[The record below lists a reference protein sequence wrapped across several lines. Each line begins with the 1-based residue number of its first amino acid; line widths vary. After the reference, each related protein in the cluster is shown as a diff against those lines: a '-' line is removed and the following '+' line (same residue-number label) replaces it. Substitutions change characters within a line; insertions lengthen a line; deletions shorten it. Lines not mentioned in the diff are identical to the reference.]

1 MDSMRSL
8 KYILLAGL
16 TLAVVIWFT
25 AGEAEA
31 AQTLSKE
38 IAPDVSAETLEA
50 FVSHADVYLTGSGD
64 KEVLLVADPF
74 CPYSRKTYNLL
85 LRRLE
90 YIRMVRV
97 LLVCRFPETG
107 SDVAA
112 AFVMRMHAAGK
123 GGSALE
129 TALKLEI
136 PHEGGRDTAR
146 QRVLELLKEV
156 FPHELKEDHFEALRP
171 EIRRVAKNTDLAHG
185 VGYTGTPHIVVGR
198 RVLHGYTRRGIDIL
212 LKQDH

>member
-1 MDSMRSL
+1 
-8 KYILLAGL
+8 
-16 TLAVVIWFT
+16 VIWFT
-25 AGEAEA
+25 TGEAEA

-38 IAPDVSAETLEA
+38 IAPDVPAETLEA
-50 FVSHADVYLTGSGD
+50 LVSHAGEYLTGSGE

-74 CPYSRKTYNLL
+74 CPYTRKTYTLL

-97 LLVCRFPETG
+97 FLVCRFPKTG

-129 TALKLEI
+129 AALKLEI
-136 PHEGGRDTAR
+136 PHESDRDSVR
-146 QRVLELLKEV
+146 QRVLELLKEA
-156 FPHELKEDHFEALRP
+156 FPHELEEDHFEALRP
-171 EIRRVAKNTDLAHG
+171 EIGRVAKNTDLAHEL
-185 VGYTGTPHIVVGR
+185 GYTGTPHIVIDR
-198 RVLHGYTRRGIDIL
+198 RVIHGYTRRGIDIL
-212 LKQDH
+212 LKQGH